1 DSEMI
6 HVTEVSKQNTSN
18 NVKTVNPENYYL
30 DPDHDYSSGES
41 KAPVDKTVQEY
52 TAHIKELKERF
63 SLSEKDV
70 FLSVMTEKKDDTRVP
85 KSIVE
90 EVLSIKDNTQINDF
104 QAAVP
109 EYTKSK
115 VCVGVEL
122 EFEAFTMDN
131 DIEFEWN
138 FGDGNISSAAK
149 PTHTYYQPGEYHVN
163 LTSRSK
169 SNPNLVKEHP

>member
-1 DSEMI
+1 
-6 HVTEVSKQNTSN
+6 
-18 NVKTVNPENYYL
+18 
-30 DPDHDYSSGES
+30 
-41 KAPVDKTVQEY
+41 
-52 TAHIKELKERF
+52 
-63 SLSEKDV
+63 
-70 FLSVMTEKKDDTRVP
+70 
-85 KSIVE
+85 
-90 EVLSIKDNTQINDF
+90 DF

-169 SNPNLVKEHP
+169 SNPNLVKEHPNPVVITVLPTPEIDFDYTTNGNKSRPVTK